1 MPVKKYIVELTTEER
16 SHLEAIVRKDRV
28 SAYKRRHAEMLL
40 AVDQGPEGPAMKD
53 ADVAS
58 AFRCRDKTVERLRQ
72 RCVEDGIETVLNHG
86 NRGRYRSTAFDGEAE
101 AHVIALACSEPPVG
115 RSRWTLELLADQ
127 AVALRIT
134 DSCSKSSVHRLLQK
148 TSSSLT

>member
-1 MPVKKYIVELTTEER
+1 
-16 SHLEAIVRKDRV
+16 
-28 SAYKRRHAEMLL
+28 MLL

-58 AFRCRDKTVERLRQ
+58 AFRCRAKTVERLRQ
-72 RCVEDGIETVLNHG
+72 RCVEDGIEAVLNHG

-101 AHVIALACSEPPVG
+101 AHVIALACCEPPAG